1 MYESSMSA
9 VKFTVGVKD
18 GFKVEVGLPQGSALS
33 PFLFTMVMDRLTDEL
48 RQEYPWMMM
57 FADDIVICS
66 ESMEQ
71 VEENLQRWRH
81 MLNRR
86 RMKVGSEDAEDRER
100 WRRMVYFS

>member
-1 MYESSMSA
+1 
-9 VKFTVGVKD
+9 
-18 GFKVEVGLPQGSALS
+18 
-33 PFLFTMVMDRLTDEL
+33 
-48 RQEYPWMMM
+48 M

>member
-1 MYESSMSA
+1 M
-9 VKFTVGVKD
+9 TD
-18 GFKVEVGLPQGSALS
+18 GFKMEVGLHQGTSLS
-33 PFLFTMVMDRLTDEL
+33 PFFAMVIDKLKDEV
-48 RQEYPWMMM
+48 RQESPWMMM
-57 FADDIVICS
+57 LADDIVICS